1 MADELKV
8 GDRLGDFEIIDV
20 AGAGGM
26 GVVYKARQ
34 TSLDR
39 DVALK
44 VIKDEIASEPEYRE
58 RFLREAKLAASV
70 DHPNVVTVYDVRD
83 EDGRLYLVMQWIDGI
98 DLRQLVDGSGR
109 LTPKRAVVI
118 AEQLAGALDAVHG
131 ASGLV
136 HRDVK
141 PANVLLREVAGE
153 DHAYLTDFGI
163 AKPPDLLDNLTRT
176 GSTIGTTGYLSPEQI
191 QGKEAGP
198 RSDLY
203 SLGCLTFEMLTGK
216 KPFTGENE
224 MAVRWAHAQDA
235 RPLVSQT
242 LPALGHRYDA
252 FFQRAL
258 AVDPD
263 ERFQTGREFAQGL
276 AAAQAST
283 GDTDPTA
290 VMAQTHEQTKAGPAT
305 PPPMRAGAQQTPAPY
320 GYVTPPPQPRHGDR
334 SGNPVAL
341 IVIGIVAVCGI
352 AAAVLAASGT
362 FNKSTSPASST
373 VAPSAT
379 KPNSG
384 AQANTNPRPGKKGSH
399 KTLKPVKPPAGSESC
414 TGSSELWVNQYTSCP
429 FAENT
434 QSAYAEANGS
444 KHISVYSPVTGK
456 TYSMAC
462 RGTSLITCKGGNN
475 AAVYFGSA
483 KAEGQNTEP
492 APRVEPTPEPEPE
505 PSYSGGGA
513 ATVSCDQNISANEVT
528 SCPFAESVFVAYWEE
543 YEEIGESPVIYVDA
557 YSEETGESY
566 GMECFDSADFVECVG
581 GTEALVTFPLQAVR
595 EY

>member
-1 MADELKV
+1 MADDLKV
-8 GDRLGDFEIIDV
+8 GDRLGDFEIVEV

-34 TSLDR
+34 QSLER

-44 VIKDEIASEPEYRE
+44 VIRDEIASEPEYRE
-58 RFLREAKLAASV
+58 RFLREARLAASV

-98 DLRQLVDGSGR
+98 DLRQLLDGSGR
-109 LTPKRAVVI
+109 LTPKRATAI
-118 AEQLAGALDAVHG
+118 GRQLAGALDAVHG

-141 PANVLLREVAGE
+141 PANILLREVAGE

-163 AKPPDLLDNLTRT
+163 AKPPDLLENLTRT
-176 GSTIGTTGYLSPEQI
+176 GSTVGTTGYLSPEQI
-191 QGKEAGP
+191 KGEDADP

-203 SLGCLTFEMLTGK
+203 SLGCVTFEMLTGK

-224 MAVRWAHAQDA
+224 LAVRWSHAQDP
-235 RPLVSQT
+235 RPLVSQV

-258 AVDPD
+258 AIDPD
-263 ERFQTGREFAQGL
+263 DRFPTGREFSEGL
-276 AAAQAST
+276 ASAQASS

-290 VMAQTHEQTKAGPAT
+290 FMGQTHEQTKVGPTTPLPPRAGHQQTPPPYGYAT
-305 PPPMRAGAQQTPAPY
+305 PPPEHR
-320 GYVTPPPQPRHGDR
+320 RDR
-334 SGNPVAL
+334 SGSPVAL

-362 FNKSTSPASST
+362 FSKASSPT
-373 VAPSAT
+373 SSAVT
-379 KPNSG
+379 TTTTPNKAKPKVESEKPKQK
-384 AQANTNPRPGKKGSH
+384 AHH
-399 KTLKPVKPPAGSESC
+399 KRKATPPPGSESC
-414 TGSSELWVNQYTSCP
+414 PGTSELWVNQYTTCP
-429 FAENT
+429 FAENV
-434 QSAYAEANGS
+434 QSAYAESGGA
-444 KHISVYSPVTGK
+444 HEISVYSPVTGK
-456 TYSMAC
+456 TYAMTCS
-462 RGTSLITCKGGNN
+462 GTTLITCTGGNN

-483 KAEGQNTEP
+483 MPEGQNTTP
-492 APRVEPTPEPEPE
+492 TPRVEPTPEPEPE
-505 PSYSGGGA
+505 SFSGGGEA
-513 ATVSCDQNISANEVT
+513 NISCDPNVYVNSVT
-528 SCPFAESVFVAYWEE
+528 TCPFAENVFVAYFEE
-543 YEEIGESPVIYVDA
+543 YESVGESSYLYVEA
-557 YSEETGESY
+557 FSEEKGESF
-566 GMECFDSADFVECVG
+566 GMDCYDEDDFIECTG